1 MTTNQARIY
10 LSYTNGE
17 PWVLTWHR
25 DSWSGVCYRLTFAT
39 REMARQYASDNG
51 II

>member
-1 MTTNQARIY
+1 MNTSRKARLY

-17 PWVLTWHR
+17 PWVLTYPGP
-25 DSWSGVCYRLTFAT
+25 SGETLRRTFAT